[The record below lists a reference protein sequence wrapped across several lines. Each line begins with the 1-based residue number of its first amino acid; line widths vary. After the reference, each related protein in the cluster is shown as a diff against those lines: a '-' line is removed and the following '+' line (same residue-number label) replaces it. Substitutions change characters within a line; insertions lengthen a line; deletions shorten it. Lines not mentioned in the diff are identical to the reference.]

1 MAKFYTLGCYT
12 AKGLGGFVS
21 NPSTD
26 RKAATSALAAS
37 VGAKVTQYSGL
48 RGKYDFMAVI
58 EGTFEQA
65 AAAAMVAVSSGAVSD
80 FTILEDVN
88 LNEIAKI
95 KKIGHKVVN
104 KNEDNYMKGAFGGY
118 QAIMKKD
125 GVLYGASESRKDGH
139 ASGY

>member
-88 LNEIAKI
+88 LNEIAKTAQ
-95 KKIGHKVVN
+95 K
-104 KNEDNYMKGAFGGY
+104 M
-118 QAIMKKD
+118 
-125 GVLYGASESRKDGH
+125 ASSYKEPGK
-139 ASGY
+139 

>member
-12 AKGLGGFVS
+12 AKGLAGFVN

-37 VGAKVTQYSGL
+37 VGEVTQYSGL

-58 EGTFEQA
+58 EGTFDQA

-80 FTILEDVN
+80 FTILEDVD
-88 LNEIAKI
+88 LNEIAKTAQ
-95 KKIGHKVVN
+95 K
-104 KNEDNYMKGAFGGY
+104 M
-118 QAIMKKD
+118 
-125 GVLYGASESRKDGH
+125 ASSYKEPGK
-139 ASGY
+139 